1 MKKLKKLKKL
11 RKLKKLNILDN
22 IDNIENK
29 LKISPSLNMYELL
42 ATEGPARQI
51 LTSRGIIDTDI
62 NSIIKFRLNCYSS
75 FPPQGAHSLERTS
88 TVVTLHESIAGPT
101 LVVVK
106 VSLVVWVSSV
116 WA

>member
-1 MKKLKKLKKL
+1 
-11 RKLKKLNILDN
+11 
-22 IDNIENK
+22 
-29 LKISPSLNMYELL
+29 MYELL

-106 VSLVVWVSSV
+106 VSLVVWVSSGWTRV
-116 WA
+116 TNIHANCKKYWGVNVVNS